1 MSSSKSGL
9 LESSDHFYDEEEESF
24 LLQWNNHNF
33 SMSNSFANLRERQ
46 DFVDV
51 TIVAGSNFNNVGD
64 VDNDLQ
70 SDQDDEEGFA
80 ERQSRTF
87 RAHKVILSAW

>member
-1 MSSSKSGL
+1 MSTSKSGL

-33 SMSNSFANLRERQ
+33 SMSDSFANLRERQ
-46 DFVDV
+46 EFVDV
-51 TIVAGSNFNNVGD
+51 TLVAGSNVDSD
-64 VDNDLQ
+64 VDNVDE
-70 SDQDDEEGFA
+70 SDQEDEEGFA

-87 RAHKVILSAW
+87 GAHKVILSAW